1 VDEPSTALLIRNFAI
16 ALFIGALVGIDREKK
31 KVVEPEQGVGG
42 IRTFILFAMAGAV
55 SAWLSQQLDSPWV
68 FIATVAGVA
77 ATVIVGYYVQFKQ
90 DIGAMGLTTEI
101 AAIVVCLLG
110 GLTLF
115 GYPGIAVALGIAT
128 SAILAFKEPIHGMV
142 EKIGSDDLYAGLKL
156 LIATFIVL
164 PLLPNRPVDP
174 LEAINPYRLWLLV
187 ILISGMSLVG
197 YVAARALGAR
207 RGTALTGI
215 FGGLVSSTAVTLSF
229 AKRSKED
236 RSGTGIADVL
246 AAGMLLAW
254 VVMVVRVVVLAA
266 VVHAPLVPALL
277 VPLGAM
283 GLVALGIGGFLYFRA
298 ARGSRSTSEKS
309 LVPLS
314 NPFNLGSAIKFAAI
328 FAVILVAVK
337 LAERYLPTQGLYAV
351 AALAG
356 LTDMDAITLSMANY
370 ARERGDATTAA
381 NGIVVAAFSNTVV
394 KAVIVAVLGAS
405 MVRSRILA
413 AAGGM
418 IAAGL
423 LMLLATSG

>member
-1 VDEPSTALLIRNFAI
+1 MDEPTTALLIRNFAI

-31 KVVEPEQGVGG
+31 KAVDPEQGVGG

-90 DIGAMGLTTEI
+90 DIGAIGLTTEI
-101 AAIVVCLLG
+101 SAIVVCLLG

-187 ILISGMSLVG
+187 ILISGISLVG
-197 YVAARALGAR
+197 YVAVRALGNR

-236 RSGTGIADVL
+236 RGGAGIGDVL
-246 AAGMLLAW
+246 AAGILLAW
-254 VVMVVRVVVLAA
+254 VVMFARVVVLTA
-266 VVHAPLVPALL
+266 VVNAPLVPALL
-277 VPLGAM
+277 MRLGAM
-283 GLVALGIGGFLYFRA
+283 ALVALAIGMFLFFRA

-309 LVPLS
+309 AVPLS
-314 NPFNLGSAIKFAAI
+314 NPFNLASAIRFAAI

-337 LAERYLPTQGLYAV
+337 LAERYLPSQGMYAV

-370 ARERGDATTAA
+370 ARERGDADTAVTS
-381 NGIVVAAFSNTVV
+381 IVVAAFSNTLV
-394 KAVIVAVLGAS
+394 KAAMVTVLGAALL
-405 MVRSRILA
+405 RFRILA
-413 AAGGM
+413 AT
-418 IAAGL
+418 AAVVAVGVVVV
-423 LMLLATSG
+423 LAT